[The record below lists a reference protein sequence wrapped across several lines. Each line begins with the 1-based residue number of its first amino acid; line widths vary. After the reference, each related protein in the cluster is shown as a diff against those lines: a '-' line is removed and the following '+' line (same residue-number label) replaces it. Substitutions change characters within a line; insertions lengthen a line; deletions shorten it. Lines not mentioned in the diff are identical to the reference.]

1 MPTPYGK
8 IQDVFHSKLKS
19 KVEIIPELEL
29 QYFYN
34 ALGSFELDL
43 YSLNYDESNQVM
55 IEDLNRS
62 EILLLGTLMYREY
75 LSQERDRAL
84 KLNNIL
90 GRDIKLTG
98 SGDSKSNYNKAVVEL
113 DAQIST
119 MVSKLKV
126 IDFDD

>member
-1 MPTPYGK
+1 MSTPYVK

-34 ALGSFELDL
+34 ALGVFELDL
-43 YSLNYDESNQVM
+43 YSLTYDEVM
-55 IEDLNRS
+55 EEITIDLSRP

-84 KLNNIL
+84 KLNNII

-98 SGDSKSNYNKAVVEL
+98 SGDSKSNYNRALIEL
-113 DAQIST
+113 DSDLST
-119 MVSKLKV
+119 MIDKLKDN
-126 IDFDD
+126 DFND